1 MSYRIILAS
10 ASPRRRELMH
20 QAGIN
25 CEIIP
30 AVGEEISRKG
40 DPSEFV
46 RDLAE
51 HKAREVFEKL
61 LMDNHKAAC
70 EEIISRPVKEN
81 PEAKTGLEHE
91 GDNSCHD
98 KLEQI
103 CCIGADTI
111 VVHKGEILGKP
122 SDRED
127 AMRMIRSFQGDAHS
141 VMTGVA
147 ILYTDGEGN
156 FKKRVFFEETLV
168 DVYSMTEEEIRTYV
182 NTGECD
188 DKAGA
193 YGIQGGF
200 GIFIKGI
207 RGDYNNVVG
216 LPIARLYH
224 ELCEAKVL

>member
-10 ASPRRRELMH
+10 ASPRRKELMH
-20 QAGIN
+20 QAGID

-51 HKAREVFEKL
+51 HKAREVFEKSS
-61 LMDNHKAAC
+61 D
-70 EEIISRPVKEN
+70 
-81 PEAKTGLEHE
+81 
-91 GDNSCHD
+91 D
-98 KLEQI
+98 KLGPI

-111 VVHKGEILGKP
+111 VVHKEDILGKP

-147 ILYTDGEGN
+147 ILYTDQEGS
-156 FKKRVFFEETLV
+156 FQKRVFFEETFV
-168 DVYSMTEEEIRTYV
+168 DVYPMSEKEIRDYV
-182 NTGECD
+182 NSGECD

-224 ELCEAKVL
+224 ELCEAGIL